1 MSAAAPPVVVPPCR
15 CARRRTATA
24 RTTCPLEE
32 TVSDSLLRLAVRVR
46 TRVVQEDA
54 DRGDVPGWVM
64 ITLMTAGIVSLI
76 WGVAD
81 DALKGLFEDA
91 ITKAKTP
98 S

>member
-1 MSAAAPPVVVPPCR
+1 M
-15 CARRRTATA
+15 
-24 RTTCPLEE
+24 
-32 TVSDSLLRLAVRVR
+32 SDSLLRLAVRVR
-46 TRVVQEDA
+46 SRAAQEDA

>member
-1 MSAAAPPVVVPPCR
+1 M
-15 CARRRTATA
+15 
-24 RTTCPLEE
+24 
-32 TVSDSLLRLAVRVR
+32 SDSLLRLAVRARSR
-46 TRVVQEDA
+46 TAQEGV

-81 DALKGLFEDA
+81 DALRGLFEEA
-91 ITKAKTP
+91 ITEARTP